1 MEFDD
6 ENKTYPFFHLSTPPM
21 KIRTSTGRLLPVLL
35 AGTGLTSG
43 HAEEAPRPELGCL
56 IRKADGYPIESADL
70 TFQQRILIARCMNAS
85 ARAKQTESMR
95 LKSERQ
101 TIENMKNFRRA
112 EEDLSRLGFG
122 AAMKP
127 YVPPRRT
134 LSIP

>member
-1 MEFDD
+1 
-6 ENKTYPFFHLSTPPM
+6 
-21 KIRTSTGRLLPVLL
+21 
-35 AGTGLTSG
+35 
-43 HAEEAPRPELGCL
+43 
-56 IRKADGYPIESADL
+56 
-70 TFQQRILIARCMNAS
+70 MNAS